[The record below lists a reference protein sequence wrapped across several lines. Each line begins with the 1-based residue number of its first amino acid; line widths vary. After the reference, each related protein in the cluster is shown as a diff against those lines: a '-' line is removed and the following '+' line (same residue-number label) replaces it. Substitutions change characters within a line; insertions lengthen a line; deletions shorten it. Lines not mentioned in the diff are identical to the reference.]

1 MLHTK
6 IKAIAKEKK
15 IPVCKIEKDCGLMQ
29 GSIGHWDEVKPSYDK
44 VAAVAKYL
52 GTTVE
57 DLIEESASTIKS

>member
-44 VAAVAKYL
+44 VVAVAKYL
-52 GTTVE
+52 DITVE
-57 DLIEESASTIKS
+57 ELLKD

>member
-15 IPVCKIEKDCGLMQ
+15 IPVSKIEKECGLMQ

-44 VAAVAKYL
+44 VLAVAKYL
-52 GTTVE
+52 EITVE
-57 DLIEESASTIKS
+57 ELTE

>member
-15 IPVCKIEKDCGLMQ
+15 IPVSKIESDCNFPQ

-44 VAAVAKYL
+44 VVAVAKYL
-52 GTTVE
+52 DMTVE
-57 DLIEESASTIKS
+57 ELME

>member
-15 IPVCKIEKDCGLMQ
+15 IPVSKIEKECGLIQ

-44 VAAVAKYL
+44 VVSVANYL
-52 GTTVE
+52 DMTVE
-57 DLIEESASTIKS
+57 ELLKD

>member
-1 MLHTK
+1 MLYTK

-44 VAAVAKYL
+44 VLAVDKYL
-52 GTTVE
+52 DITVE
-57 DLIEESASTIKS
+57 ELSE

>member
-15 IPVCKIEKDCGLMQ
+15 IPVSKIEKDCGLMQ

-44 VAAVAKYL
+44 VVTVAKYL
-52 GTTVE
+52 DMTVE
-57 DLIEESASTIKS
+57 ELLQEE